1 MARSQM
7 TRWLELTGALALL
20 AGVAVGQTSPE
31 EQAKR
36 LLEDGRGY
44 RTQGKAKQALDSF
57 QTVVSG
63 FQNTE
68 SVDDALLEIGRYYL
82 DVESN
87 VDKARDAFD
96 QVAKRFPQSDSAPG
110 AYYYLGLLTMDK
122 AQAPAEL
129 DDALAQFTRVQ
140 RLYPRSEWVPRALHA
155 SGLALRKVDRLADAV
170 EAQRRVALEYP
181 SSDVAPAAQFQIGH
195 CLALSGEP
203 RQAME
208 EFQQVRNRF
217 PESEWAARALDR
229 TTALYR
235 LYAAGKP
242 VFALDTSYTIG
253 AGDILKEVRALL
265 MTPQRTLWIASD
277 KANSV
282 VPYDPA
288 GKMGPSLTSESV
300 RALALSARG
309 ELVVTAR
316 LAVRFGPRDVR
327 SFSIPSDKPGV
338 PEPLDKLAAA
348 VVTSS
353 GAILVSDDKKKK
365 IYRFDAQG
373 QPQGVFG
380 EAREREVT
388 RLLLDGEGAVVT
400 LDRADKTVRSYDANG
415 KLLRTVGPRGT
426 GYELKKPVD
435 VAVDAAR
442 NLYVADEG
450 GAVYI
455 LSPQGQLLA
464 TLSEAKKP
472 QAVTLDPAGAVFVY
486 DESVQRV
493 LRFK

>member
-1 MARSQM
+1 M
-7 TRWLELTGALALL
+7 
-20 AGVAVGQTSPE
+20 
-31 EQAKR
+31 
-36 LLEDGRGY
+36 
-44 RTQGKAKQALDSF
+44 
-57 QTVVSG
+57 VSG

-82 DVESN
+82 DVENN

-155 SGLALRKVDRLADAV
+155 SGLALRKVDRLAEAV

-181 SSDVAPAAQFQIGH
+181 SSDVAAAAQFQIGH

-242 VFALDTSYTIG
+242 VFALDTSYAIG
-253 AGDILKEVRALL
+253 AGDVLKEVRALL

-277 KANSV
+277 KAHSV
-282 VPYDPA
+282 VPHDPA
-288 GKMGPSLTSESV
+288 VAKWV
-300 RALALSARG
+300 
-309 ELVVTAR
+309 
-316 LAVRFGPRDVR
+316 
-327 SFSIPSDKPGV
+327 
-338 PEPLDKLAAA
+338 
-348 VVTSS
+348 
-353 GAILVSDDKKKK
+353 GA
-365 IYRFDAQG
+365 
-373 QPQGVFG
+373 
-380 EAREREVT
+380 
-388 RLLLDGEGAVVT
+388 
-400 LDRADKTVRSYDANG
+400 
-415 KLLRTVGPRGT
+415 
-426 GYELKKPVD
+426 
-435 VAVDAAR
+435 
-442 NLYVADEG
+442 
-450 GAVYI
+450 
-455 LSPQGQLLA
+455 
-464 TLSEAKKP
+464 
-472 QAVTLDPAGAVFVY
+472 
-486 DESVQRV
+486 
-493 LRFK
+493 